1 MDKQNREAAEIIAEL
16 NERHRDVLL
25 PLVNRINELS
35 VAGDGNGMFFFHES
49 LKVLTDAI
57 VDLLRSRPIVS
68 ESQVAQARG
77 DIRKKL
83 N

>member
-16 NERHRDVLL
+16 NERHREVLL

-57 VDLLRSRPIVS
+57 VDLLRSRPIFTP
-68 ESQVAQARG
+68 EQIAKAGG
-77 DIRKKL
+77 DPKKCL
-83 N
+83 S